1 MRRQPELSIFNLQ
14 TQWVLN
20 PYTAERRDVSEN
32 TPPEAQEISQG
43 RGFCT
48 PRPERLPEGEARGQ
62 SRGPRG
68 AKSPH
73 KGNLEGRGGCIFR
86 YIPTRGSVRTFFHHY
101 QGTIDFV
108 AWQQMALASVRLI
121 HSTYALVLIES
132 TFMLLGTL
140 ITLDSLTMHC
150 CFETGQASYSVRFT
164 ERHKIENGLKV
175 IDSIFFSTQILSTSL
190 KDSS

>member
-1 MRRQPELSIFNLQ
+1 MASTNHWQQQIIGTIMCAPTLVSLRYLIVSLQSTLQ
-14 TQWVLN
+14 TVNNFIQIFICSLN
-20 PYTAERRDVSEN
+20 PYTTERRDVLEN

-108 AWQQMALASVRLI
+108 A
-121 HSTYALVLIES
+121 
-132 TFMLLGTL
+132 
-140 ITLDSLTMHC
+140 
-150 CFETGQASYSVRFT
+150 
-164 ERHKIENGLKV
+164 
-175 IDSIFFSTQILSTSL
+175 
-190 KDSS
+190 

>member
-1 MRRQPELSIFNLQ
+1 MILHGIWWCSM
-14 TQWVLN
+14 VLY
-20 PYTAERRDVSEN
+20 PYTAERRDVLGN
-32 TPPEAQEISQG
+32 TSPEAREISQG

-108 AWQQMALASVRLI
+108 AWQQMALASERLI
-121 HSTYALVLIES
+121 NSTYKHWSWLNQLLCLSCGKLVGIE
-132 TFMLLGTL
+132 LKNLGW
-140 ITLDSLTMHC
+140 
-150 CFETGQASYSVRFT
+150 
-164 ERHKIENGLKV
+164 ENTK
-175 IDSIFFSTQILSTSL
+175 
-190 KDSS
+190 

>member
-1 MRRQPELSIFNLQ
+1 MQRHLVAKFATNVSGAILLPSSIQVTESISGSVVPLAMFGFIES
-14 TQWVLN
+14 VHCREEGCIGK
-20 PYTAERRDVSEN
+20 YTPR
-32 TPPEAQEISQG
+32 EISQG
-43 RGFCT
+43 

-108 AWQQMALASVRLI
+108 A
-121 HSTYALVLIES
+121 
-132 TFMLLGTL
+132 
-140 ITLDSLTMHC
+140 
-150 CFETGQASYSVRFT
+150 
-164 ERHKIENGLKV
+164 
-175 IDSIFFSTQILSTSL
+175 
-190 KDSS
+190 